1 MMQILAVG
9 LGGALGAMLRYL
21 ISLMLPYQEGFPIA
35 TFTVNLIGSFA
46 LAFLLSKQNLFKHTY
61 MKLALTTGL
70 LGAFTTFS
78 TFSYETFTLLAAGE
92 FIIAGSYVGSSLLG
106 GLLFSFAGFVMAKG
120 RDLT

>member
-1 MMQILAVG
+1 
-9 LGGALGAMLRYL
+9 
-21 ISLMLPYQEGFPIA
+21 
-35 TFTVNLIGSFA
+35 
-46 LAFLLSKQNLFKHTY
+46 

-92 FIIAGSYVGSSLLG
+92 FIIAGSYVGSSLVG
-106 GLLFSFAGFVMAKG
+106 ALLFGVAGFVMAKG